1 MKPWQ
6 APKFDNF
13 KEEHQA
19 LDVVQADLYILIHTG
34 LLEAPPDFKSPKIK
48 IKIKRLKNL
57 LVLRQPFE

>member
-19 LDVVQADLYILIHTG
+19 LDVVQADLYIPAY

-48 IKIKRLKNL
+48 INIKRLKNL